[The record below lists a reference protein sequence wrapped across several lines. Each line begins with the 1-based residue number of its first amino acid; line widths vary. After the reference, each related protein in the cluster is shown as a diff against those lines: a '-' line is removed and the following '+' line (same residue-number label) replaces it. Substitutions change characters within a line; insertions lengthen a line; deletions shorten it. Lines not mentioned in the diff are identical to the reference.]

1 VAKLSFYVITMSVF
15 CQCCHHIFLVA
26 RMAASLSDGSH
37 NDDTISTQFKQAFLK
52 SCYAN
57 FSGAD
62 QEVVSKCWQIFS

>member
-1 VAKLSFYVITMSVF
+1 
-15 CQCCHHIFLVA
+15 
-26 RMAASLSDGSH
+26 MAASLSDGSH